1 MMIAVDVVSNRRR
14 QPHFLVARAGQP
26 RNVQVRADQVVEGS
40 CPFASIVDDIVRLSV
55 RRLNKCGVISPR
67 YDLSHNDIED
77 WVARL
82 LPSRQVRVSSRLHQ
96 SGGALLNV

>member
-67 YDLSHNDIED
+67 FDVRHGQIED
-77 WVARL
+77 WVAKL
-82 LPSRQVRVSSRLHQ
+82 LPSRLVSPSAVPL
-96 SGGALLNV
+96 